1 MSTDSYPYSSH
12 FYQTLV
18 RRYKNVTN
26 DMMTES
32 RNMKIWLIANLID
45 YRCYSNGLL
54 LEVVC
59 FKYPEDL
66 VAFKLK
72 FGV

>member
-1 MSTDSYPYSSH
+1 MSTDSYPYSVH

>member
-1 MSTDSYPYSSH
+1 
-12 FYQTLV
+12 
-18 RRYKNVTN
+18 
-26 DMMTES
+26 MMTES

-59 FKYPEDL
+59 FKNLEDL